1 MLNNNKRLK
10 GRHIFL
16 LALVLIALF
25 SSCVTQKKKED
36 VSKLKR
42 AFHNMNAHYNGY
54 YNANV
59 LINESIDK
67 LNDIHQDNFNQILDV
82 YTYSEVPD
90 AKPVYS
96 DLDEAIKKSSVVIT
110 LHRPSK
116 WVDDCYLNIGK
127 SQFLKQDYETAEQT
141 FLYLAEEYSPLAMAK
156 KKARSK
162 KRKKARGKKK
172 HRKKKKS
179 SKKRR
184 KKKKKHKKKKSSK
197 KKSKKK
203 PKKKLSKKEMREKYL
218 AKKKAQADA
227 KKKEEQKD
235 NKTSDDATPKSK
247 ESKSKKSKKKSKADK
262 ETFKGKETYK
272 VEPPKSGLFVHELA
286 YQEGQVWLAR
296 NYVQRGLYDDA
307 AYILRRMEQSPTTFS
322 RLKPEIAKAKADLLI
337 KQKKYT
343 EAIPALEF
351 AVSQFKK
358 RKDKVRLYYIL
369 GQLYQLNKQEK
380 EAAGAFAK
388 VVKYKPNYEMTFSA
402 KMNVALNSWLSGS
415 STADEAITSLE
426 KLLKDSKNKD
436 YKDQLYFTLAKLYHK
451 QGDNQ
456 KTIAALENSL
466 SSNSGNR
473 SQTVESS
480 LMLADLYFNDA
491 DFINAKKYFDRALG
505 AMDKSD
511 ERYAS
516 ITKYS
521 DNLSGIAANLEIIK
535 EQDSL
540 LTVAVM
546 PEAQQR
552 HLAIKILEER
562 LLQQAKDKAAQDAK
576 ANNAAGKKQ
585 GTIPGLKSTFFAY
598 DPGKVKKGKRA
609 FEKKWGDRPLKDN
622 WRRAASQDVADIG
635 DVDASKEED
644 AYSDK
649 DIANIL
655 KDLPSSPEAQM
666 KANSKIYQ
674 AMFDLGVLYRDRL
687 EEPKRSVV
695 VLEDMV
701 TRFPDSTRNELDGW
715 YYLYLDHADLNNS
728 PAKQKYYDLI
738 LNKYGTSTYAR
749 VLKDPNYL
757 DKLKSEQNKI
767 GRYFDETYT
776 LYQAENYQGV
786 NKRLS
791 QVDKLFGADN
801 PMKAKFS
808 LLSAMV
814 GGAMNG
820 RKAYI
825 AGLKDVVANFKN
837 TEEEKRA
844 KEILRV
850 LGEDIGGGPGSVGK
864 ASKEKKSLFKVE
876 DKRMHFMLITMD
888 ADKVV
893 VSDVKKALS
902 NFNKKHF
909 KLQHFR
915 ISNIF
920 LGSNVK
926 NPIIVV
932 RKFRSKA
939 KAMTYYEAVISDS
952 EVQKAINGAKLFPI
966 SQGNYRQILRQKSLV
981 GYEDFFEE
989 NYK

>member
-1 MLNNNKRLK
+1 MFNNNKRLN

-16 LALVLIALF
+16 LSLVIISIF
-25 SSCVTQKKKED
+25 SSCVTQKKKDD

-67 LNDIHQDNFNQILDV
+67 LKDVHQDNYNQILDV
-82 YTYSEVPD
+82 YTYSEVTD
-90 AKPVYS
+90 AKPMYS
-96 DLDEAIKKSSVVIT
+96 DLDEAIKKSSIVIS

-141 FLYLAEEYSPLAMAK
+141 FLYLSEEFSPFAMAK
-156 KKARSK
+156 KKARAK
-162 KRKKARGKKK
+162 KRKKTRQKKMSK
-172 HRKKKKS
+172 KKKKS
-179 SKKRR
+179 SKKKRR
-184 KKKKKHKKKKSSK
+184 KKKKKKKKKSSRKKKSSK
-197 KKSKKK
+197 KT
-203 PKKKLSKKEMREKYL
+203 PKKKLTKKEMRDKYL
-218 AKKKAQADA
+218 AKKKAQEDA
-227 KKKEEQKD
+227 KKKTDQKEEIKD
-235 NKTSDDATPKSK
+235 DGKEIDKKSLQGKSKKAKKAKNETLTVETPKS
-247 ESKSKKSKKKSKADK
+247 
-262 ETFKGKETYK
+262 G
-272 VEPPKSGLFVHELA
+272 PFVHEPA

-296 NYVQRGLYDDA
+296 NYIQRELYDDA
-307 AYILRRMEQSPTTFS
+307 AYILRRLEQSATTFS
-322 RLKPEIAKAKADLLI
+322 SLKPEIAKAKADLLI
-337 KQKKYT
+337 KQKKYK
-343 EAIPALEF
+343 EAIPALED
-351 AVSQFKK
+351 AVSLFKK

-380 EAAGAFAK
+380 DAYEAFAK

-402 KMNVALNSWLSGS
+402 KMNVALNSWMSGS

-436 YKDQLYFTLAKLYHK
+436 YKDQLYFTLAKLYHR
-451 QGDNQ
+451 QGDEE

-466 SSNSGNR
+466 TNNSDNR

-480 LMLADLYFNDA
+480 LMLADLYFAKA
-491 DFINAKKYFDRALG
+491 DFINAKKYYDRALG
-505 AMDKSD
+505 ALDKAD
-511 ERYAS
+511 DRYADVA
-516 ITKYS
+516 KYS
-521 DNLSGIAANLEIIK
+521 QNLAGIAANLELIQ

-540 LTVAVM
+540 LAAADM
-546 PEAQQR
+546 SEAQQR
-552 HLAIKILEER
+552 NLAIKVLEER
-562 LLQQAKDKAAQDAK
+562 LLQQAADKAALEAK

-598 DPGKVKKGKRA
+598 DPSKVKKGKRV
-609 FEKKWGDRPLKDN
+609 FEKNWGDRPLKDN

-635 DVDASKEED
+635 EVSDNQDAD
-644 AYSDK
+644 AYSDA

-655 KDLPSSPEAQM
+655 KDLPSSPAAQM
-666 KANSKIYQ
+666 KAKSKIYQ

-687 EEPKRSVV
+687 DESQRSMA
-695 VLEDMV
+695 VLEDMIG
-701 TRFPDSTRNELDGW
+701 RFPDSTRNELDGY
-715 YYLYLDHADLNNS
+715 YYLYLDHSDLNNTS
-728 PAKQKYYDLI
+728 EKQKYYDLI
-738 LNKYGTSTYAR
+738 LQKYGTSTYAR
-749 VLKDPNYL
+749 VLENPNYL
-757 DKLKSEQNKI
+757 NELKKEQNKL

-786 NKRLS
+786 KKRLS
-791 QVDKLFGADN
+791 KVDKLFGADN

-825 AGLKDVVANFKN
+825 DGLKEVVANFKN

-850 LGEDIGGGPGSVGK
+850 LGEEIGGGPGSVGK
-864 ASKEKKSLFKVE
+864 ASKDKKSLFKLE
-876 DKRMHFMLITMD
+876 EKRMHFMLITLD

-893 VSDVKKALS
+893 VSDVKKAVS
-902 NFNKKHF
+902 NFNKKNF
-909 KLQHFR
+909 KLQQFR

-932 RKFRSKA
+932 RKFRSMA
-939 KAMTYYEAVISDS
+939 KAMTYFEAISSDP
-952 EVQKAINGAKLFPI
+952 EVKGAINGAKIFPV
-966 SQGNYRQILRQKSLV
+966 SQGNYRQVLRQKSLV
-981 GYEDFFEE
+981 GYEEFFEA

>member
-1 MLNNNKRLK
+1 MLNNNKRLI

-16 LALVLIALF
+16 LSLVLLSLF
-25 SSCVTQKKKED
+25 SSCVTQKKKGD

-42 AFHNMNAHYNGY
+42 AYHNMNAHYNGY

-67 LNDIHQDNFNQILDV
+67 LNDVHQDNFNQILDV
-82 YTYSEVPD
+82 YTYSEVAD

-96 DLDEAIKKSSVVIT
+96 DLDEAIKKSSIVIT

-141 FLYLAEEYSPLAMAK
+141 FLYLAEEFSPIAMAK
-156 KKARSK
+156 KKARAK
-162 KRKKARGKKK
+162 KRKKAKSKKK
-172 HRKKKKS
+172 HK
-179 SKKRR
+179 
-184 KKKKKHKKKKSSK
+184 KKKKSSK
-197 KKSKKK
+197 KKRKKKKRKKKKKSSKKK
-203 PKKKLSKKEMREKYL
+203 KSPKKKLSKEEMRKKYL
-218 AKKKAQADA
+218 AKKKAKEEAKKKAEKEDSQEDKTNPKDNKKKKPK
-227 KKKEEQKD
+227 KKKEEDVKVR
-235 NKTSDDATPKSK
+235 
-247 ESKSKKSKKKSKADK
+247 
-262 ETFKGKETYK
+262 KGDYT
-272 VEPPKSGLFVHELA
+272 VEAPKSGPFTHEAA
-286 YQEGQVWLAR
+286 YQEGQIWLAR
-296 NYVQRGLYDDA
+296 NYIQRELYDDA
-307 AYILRRMEQSPTTFS
+307 AYILRRLDQNPTTFS
-322 RLKPEIAKAKADLLI
+322 KLKPEIAKAQADLLI
-337 KQKKYT
+337 KQKKYK

-351 AVSQFKK
+351 AVKQFKK

-380 EAAGAFAK
+380 DAADAFAK

-402 KMNVALNSWLSGS
+402 KMNVALNAWISGS
-415 STADEAITSLE
+415 STAEEAITSLE

-436 YKDQLYFTLAKLYHK
+436 YKDQLYFTLAKLYQK
-451 QGDNQ
+451 QGDEE

-466 SSNSGNR
+466 SNNSSNR

-480 LMLADLYFNDA
+480 LMLADLYFNKA

-505 AMDKSD
+505 AMDKAD
-511 ERYAS
+511 DRYAS
-516 ITKYS
+516 VTKYS
-521 DNLSGIAANLEIIK
+521 QNLAGIAANLMLIQ

-540 LTVAVM
+540 LAVANM
-546 PEAQQR
+546 PEAQQKK
-552 HLAIKILEER
+552 LAIKILEER
-562 LLQQAKDKAAQDAK
+562 LLQQAKDKAAQAAK
-576 ANNAAGKKQ
+576 ANNAAGKRQ

-622 WRRAASQDVADIG
+622 WRRAASQDVAEMS
-635 DVDASKEED
+635 DVGESKDEE
-644 AYSDK
+644 AYSDA

-655 KDLPSSPEAQM
+655 KGLPSSPEAQNSA
-666 KANSKIYQ
+666 KSKIYQ

-687 EEPKRSVV
+687 EEPQRSVT
-695 VLEDMV
+695 VLEDMLS
-701 TRFPDSTRNELDGW
+701 RFPDSTRNELDGW
-715 YYLYLDHADLNNS
+715 YYLYLDHADLSNAA
-728 PAKQKYYDLI
+728 AKQKYYDLI
-738 LNKYGTSTYAR
+738 VQKYKTSTYAR
-749 VLKDPNYL
+749 VLENPNYL
-757 DKLKSEQNKI
+757 NDLKSEENKL

-786 NKRLS
+786 TKRL
-791 QVDKLFGADN
+791 QKVEQLFGADN
-801 PMKAKFS
+801 PMQAKFS

-825 AGLKDVVANFKN
+825 TGLKEVVANFKN

-850 LGEDIGGGPGSVGK
+850 LGEDVGGGPGSVGK
-864 ASKEKKSLFKVE
+864 ASKEKKSLFKLE
-876 DKRMHFMLITMD
+876 EKRMHFMLILLD

-893 VSDVKKALS
+893 VNDVKNAVS
-902 NFNKKHF
+902 DFDKKNF

-932 RKFRSKA
+932 RKFRDKT
-939 KAMTYYEAVISDS
+939 KAMTYYNAISTDADVQAV
-952 EVQKAINGAKLFPI
+952 INGAKIFPV
-966 SQGNYRQILRQKSLV
+966 SQSNYRQILRQKSLV